1 MKSITKLSQLDLNK
15 RFTYADYLTWKFQER
30 VELIKGWLYKM
41 SLESNRIHQTVSVKF
56 LYQIF
61 KYFEQKKSK
70 VFAAPFDVRFLDKQ
84 KSKDDNKVYTVVQ
97 PDICVICDDD
107 KLDERGCIGSPDWI
121 IEIVSPGNTKK
132 EMQLKFDLY
141 EENGVKEYWIVHPG
155 DTTVTVFQLK
165 ENKYQFKKY
174 YVKGDKIPC
183 DLFKGLKI
191 NSNLIF

>member
-41 SLESNRIHQTVSVKF
+41 SPAPNRSHQTVSMKVANA
-56 LYQIF
+56 IF
-61 KYFEQKKSK
+61 NYFEQKPCN
-70 VFAAPFDVRFLDKQ
+70 VYAAPFDVRFFDKQ
-84 KSKDDNKVYTVVQ
+84 KSKEDNKVYTVVQ